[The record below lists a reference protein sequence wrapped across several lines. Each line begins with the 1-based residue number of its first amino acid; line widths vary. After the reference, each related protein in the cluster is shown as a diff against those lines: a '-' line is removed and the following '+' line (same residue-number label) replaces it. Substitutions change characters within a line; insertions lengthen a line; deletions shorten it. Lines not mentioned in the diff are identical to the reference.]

1 MTTVPSFGAGTA
13 RKKDEWQSLIRQLVA
28 GGYLELDLG
37 GHGGMSIAEKG
48 HALRR
53 GEIAFAYR
61 IDARP
66 EARSKR
72 RGQDLEKD
80 SVEKDSVAGTPARD
94 PALLPALKTL
104 RLRLAKERRVPAYV
118 IFSDRTLIDMAARQ
132 PRDLTAFAEVHGVGA
147 AKLRDFGKIFLEAI
161 AAHRSSAA

>member
-1 MTTVPSFGAGTA
+1 MA
-13 RKKDEWQSLIRQLVA
+13 
-28 GGYLELDLG
+28 
-37 GHGGMSIAEKG
+37 IAEKG

-72 RGQDLEKD
+72 RGQDVAA
-80 SVEKDSVAGTPARD
+80 SSVAGTPARD
-94 PALLPALKTL
+94 PSLLPALKTL

-132 PRDLTAFAEVHGVGA
+132 PRDLNAFAEVHGVGA
-147 AKLRDFGKIFLEAI
+147 LYKGGLCQQPRPPSWVVGAGFPPPT
-161 AAHRSSAA
+161 HV